1 MKNKKDNKNEIEV
14 ETKISFKT
22 MFKILFCKSTPTND
36 EITNKTFAIL
46 TSLIFYLIGYGI
58 LFVDLILVLGLHY
71 YFIFEYDWSNVFVG
85 ILCILFLII
94 IIISLFLFSVL
105 LVGTAKEQE
114 KNDASKTITVFSAIV
129 SFVALIVAV
138 IALFK

>member
-1 MKNKKDNKNEIEV
+1 MKRNNNDKHDIEI

-22 MFKILFCKSTPTND
+22 MLKILFCSKAKTNG
-36 EITNKTFAIL
+36 EITNKTFALL
-46 TSLIFYLIGYGI
+46 TSLIFYLLGYGLLI
-58 LFVDLILVLGLHY
+58 LDLIFVFAIPVY
-71 YFIFEYDWSNVFVG
+71 YIFSYDWNEVLVG
-85 ILCILFLII
+85 VISICLLIPFI
-94 IIISLFLFSVL
+94 VAVFLFSVL

-114 KNDASKTITVFSAIV
+114 KKDANSTIVVFSAIV